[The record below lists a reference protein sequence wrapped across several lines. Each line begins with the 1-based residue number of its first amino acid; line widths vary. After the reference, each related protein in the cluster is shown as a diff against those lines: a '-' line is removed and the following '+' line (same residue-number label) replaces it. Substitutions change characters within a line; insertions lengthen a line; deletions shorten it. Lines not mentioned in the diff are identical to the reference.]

1 MNYGLYLSAS
11 GVLTNMHRQD
21 VIANNLANAS
31 TVGFKRDLAAFSQRL
46 AEVQEDRL
54 ETDLAQDVLD
64 QLGGGALVAPS
75 ATDFRDGGLSETRN
89 DLDLAI
95 TGRGFFT
102 VRTNEQGQ
110 QTTRLTR
117 DGRFTLNEQGELV
130 TTIGR
135 HNVLDIEGQTIRVDR
150 TRRITVDETGAIR
163 QNNQQIAQ
171 IGLADVSNQDRIRH
185 LGHGLYG
192 APDEAISLF
201 PRPDGRINQ
210 GWLEQANVDPVKE
223 MVRMIES
230 TRAINSNATL
240 IRYHDD
246 VMNRAVNTLG
256 RVA

>member
-21 VIANNLANAS
+21 VIANNLANAN

-46 AEVQEDRL
+46 AETQEDHVAF
-54 ETDLAQDVLD
+54 DLSNELLD
-64 QLGGGALVAPS
+64 RLGGGVLVAPS
-75 ATDFRDGGLSETRN
+75 ATDFRDGGLRETSN

-95 TGRGFFT
+95 SGRGFFT
-102 VRTNEQGQ
+102 VRVDAAEGSV
-110 QTTRLTR
+110 TRLSR
-117 DGRFTLNEQGELV
+117 DGRFTLNNDGELV

-135 HNVLDIEGQTIRVDR
+135 HHVLDIEGQSIRVDR
-150 TRRITVDETGAIR
+150 TQPVMVDETGIIR
-163 QNNQQIAQ
+163 QNNLQVAQIAL
-171 IGLADVSNQDRIRH
+171 GDVADHRQIRH

-192 APDEAISLF
+192 AADDAITTQ
-201 PRPDGRINQ
+201 PRPAGRINQ

-230 TRAINSNATL
+230 TRAINNNATL
-240 IRYHDD
+240 IRYHDA
-246 VMNRAVNTLG
+246 VMDKAVNTFG

>member
-21 VIANNLANAS
+21 VIANNLANAN

-46 AEVQEDRL
+46 AETHEDPV
-54 ETDLAQDVLD
+54 EFDLSKDLLD
-64 QLGGGALVAPS
+64 KLGGGVLVAPS
-75 ATDFRDGGLSETRN
+75 ATDFRDGGLTETRN

-102 VRTNEQGQ
+102 VRTNEQGE

-117 DGRFTLNEQGELV
+117 DGRFTLNQDGELI

-135 HNVLDIEGQTIRVDR
+135 HNVLDIEGQAIRVDR
-150 TRRITVDETGAIR
+150 TQPVTIDETGIIR
-163 QNNQQIAQ
+163 QNNLQVAQ
-171 IGLADVSNQDRIRH
+171 IGLADVANQDRIRH

-201 PRPDGRINQ
+201 PRPNGRINQ
-210 GWLEQANVDPVKE
+210 GWLEQANVDPVQE

-230 TRAINSNATL
+230 TRAINNNVTL
-240 IRYHDD
+240 IRYHDE